1 MGHGIGRSGDLI
13 ASQPKAVGS
22 SIIHQLTN
30 RLLLH
35 AIQLAGI
42 KSTKKVIFLPVST
55 GLAMTMT
62 LLSLK
67 KIRKKNKIIW
77 SRIDQQSCYKSLDIT
92 GCEIIIIELLQEGD
106 GLVTDVEKIK
116 NNLDEDVLAVV
127 TTTSCF
133 APRLPDK
140 CIQVAM
146 LCKEYDVPHIVNNA
160 YGLACT
166 KICNILELANR
177 NGRVD
182 AFIQS
187 ADKNFMVPVGGC
199 VIGGDE
205 VIDLIGKSYPGRGS
219 GSSVLDI
226 FITLLSM
233 GKNGWEYLRK
243 NRKELSIYLYNKL
256 NDISIKYNINVLKTP
271 NNTISFAINL
281 NNFLIYN
288 KCLKEIGSMIFYR
301 KCTGS
306 RIILKKNN
314 NKIIFDKNFNNWGA
328 HVDENIYPYL
338 TIACGIGIKKDEID
352 IFLNRLDN
360 VFKKFI
366 KI

>member
-1 MGHGIGRSGDLI
+1 MLFIL
-13 ASQPKAVGS
+13 
-22 SIIHQLTN
+22 
-30 RLLLH
+30 
-35 AIQLAGI
+35 
-42 KSTKKVIFLPVST
+42 
-55 GLAMTMT
+55 
-62 LLSLK
+62 
-67 KIRKKNKIIW
+67 NK
-77 SRIDQQSCYKSLDIT
+77 T
-92 GCEIIIIELLQEGD
+92 
-106 GLVTDVEKIK
+106 
-116 NNLDEDVLAVV
+116 
-127 TTTSCF
+127 
-133 APRLPDK
+133 
-140 CIQVAM
+140 
-146 LCKEYDVPHIVNNA
+146 
-160 YGLACT
+160 
-166 KICNILELANR
+166 
-177 NGRVD
+177 
-182 AFIQS
+182 
-187 ADKNFMVPVGGC
+187 
-199 VIGGDE
+199 
-205 VIDLIGKSYPGRGS
+205 GKSYPGRGS